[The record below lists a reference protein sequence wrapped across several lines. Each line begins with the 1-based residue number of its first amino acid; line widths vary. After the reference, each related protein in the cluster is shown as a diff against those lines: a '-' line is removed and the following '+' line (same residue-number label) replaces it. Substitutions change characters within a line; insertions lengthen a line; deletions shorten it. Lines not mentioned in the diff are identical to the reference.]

1 MGLLDALLLAVG
13 LAMDAAAVCAARGLV
28 ARQVSM
34 AARKRVALYFGGSQ
48 ALMPL
53 VGWFVAR
60 GIGSFAAS
68 WLPAAGGVML
78 VYLGVKMGRE
88 SFQAEREDV
97 ARFAGKGVDP
107 FEASL
112 LMPLAV
118 ATSIDALA
126 AGLVLDRFALP
137 VLVTV
142 AIIGL
147 VTAALSLA
155 AIEFAKTL
163 GERIGKASH
172 LLGAGLLVLVG
183 ARLLLTR

>member
-28 ARQVSM
+28 ARQVSP

-53 VGWFVAR
+53 AGWLLAR
-60 GIGSFAAS
+60 AIGSFAAS
-68 WLPAAGGVML
+68 WLPLVGGALL
-78 VYLGVKMGRE
+78 VYLGIKMGRE
-88 SFQAEREDV
+88 SFQADREDV

-112 LMPLAV
+112 LMPLAL

-126 AGLVLDRFALP
+126 AGLVLDRFTLP

-142 AIIGL
+142 SLIGL
-147 VTAALSLA
+147 VTAGLSLA

-172 LLGAGLLVLVG
+172 LLGAGLLVLIGV
-183 ARLLLTR
+183 RLLIVR

>member
-1 MGLLDALLLAVG
+1 MGLLDVLLLAVG

-34 AARKRVALYFGGSQ
+34 ASRKRVALYFGGSQ

-53 VGWFVAR
+53 GGWMLAR
-60 GIGSFAAS
+60 AIGTFAAGL
-68 WLPAAGGVML
+68 LPLVGGALL

-88 SFQAEREDV
+88 SFQDDREEV

-112 LMPLAV
+112 LMPLAL
-118 ATSIDALA
+118 ATSIDAFA

-137 VLVTV
+137 ALVTV
-142 AIIGL
+142 TIIGV

-155 AIEFAKTL
+155 AIEFAKTV

-172 LLGAGLLVLVG
+172 LLGAGLLVLIG
-183 ARLLLTR
+183 AKLLFTR